1 MNTEKHVLY
10 RNRQKLFVVN
20 CGIKRPED
28 NQFGVEYIV
37 NDFSYVIENKDR
49 LSGIIITHFHDDMM
63 DGLPYL
69 LKELEADIYAPNLC
83 TIFIKEELKKMR
95 KSHLRVK
102 ILPRYGKTMI
112 DGIELTSFGLTHST
126 PDAIGISLKTDQG
139 HIVIAEQ
146 FVVDFDMRDN
156 AYECDIAAI

>member
-1 MNTEKHVLY
+1 MY

-69 LKELEADIYAPNLC
+69 LKELEADIYAPNLVPYL
-83 TIFIKEELKKMR
+83 LKKSLKKR

-102 ILPRYGKTMI
+102 YY
-112 DGIELTSFGLTHST
+112 
-126 PDAIGISLKTDQG
+126 Q
-139 HIVIAEQ
+139 
-146 FVVDFDMRDN
+146 DM
-156 AYECDIAAI
+156 EKQ